1 MGFSMKRFGSVRNR
15 CGPKSVKMRTYLMT
29 EAWQL
34 SYRIVTP
41 TEGS

>member
-1 MGFSMKRFGSVRNR
+1 MKRFGGVRNR
-15 CGPKSVKMRTYLMT
+15 RGAKNVKKHTYLMT
-29 EAWQL
+29 EPLHL

>member
-1 MGFSMKRFGSVRNR
+1 MKRFGGVRNR
-15 CGPKSVKMRTYLMT
+15 HGVKSVKMRTYLMT
-29 EAWQL
+29 EPWQL